1 MPDIVVIGYLGIVA
15 MLALAFLGVPLAY
28 SMSFIGTMGLA
39 YATSFDSASMQN
51 ILLAWEQGSSFSLMT
66 IPLFIFMGTIAY
78 HARIVADLFDCV
90 RKWVGHVPGG
100 LAVAGVLASAAFGA
114 VTGSTAASAATM
126 GSTVFPELKRYGY
139 DLKMGAGSLAASA
152 GLAAIIPPSVFIIIF
167 CVLTDQSI
175 GKLFIATIGPGLL
188 VTALF
193 SIYILIRCSLNPEM
207 GPPAKEKVGLEEKL
221 KSLTSC
227 LPVIFVF
234 GIVIGGLYTGIVTPT
249 EASAIG
255 VVGVLI
261 IAACM
266 RRLTFQC
273 IYDAFTEGA
282 KLSTTIFMLI
292 IGGWLMSRFLV
303 TTGTTKHMVEFF
315 VGMHMGYYTLISV
328 LFVLFMILG
337 CALEATSIL
346 ILTMPFLF
354 PITQAYGLNPEWFGV
369 FVTMMMVMAGITPPV
384 GLNVFV
390 VHGVCPDVSING
402 IFRGALP
409 FCAMLFL
416 AIVAMVIFPE
426 LVLWLPEQMS

>member
-1 MPDIVVIGYLGIVA
+1 MPELVTIGYLGVLV

-39 YATSFDSASMQN
+39 YATNFDSACMQN
-51 ILLAWEQGSSFSLMT
+51 VLLAWEQGSSFSLMT

-78 HARIVADLFDCV
+78 YARIVADLFDCV

-126 GSTVFPELKRYGY
+126 GSTVFPELKRRGY
-139 DLKMGAGSLAASA
+139 DVKMSAGSLAASA

-175 GKLFIATIGPGLL
+175 GKVFIATIGPGLL

-193 SIYILIRCSLNPEM
+193 CIYILIRCAISPEM
-207 GPPAKEKVGLEEKL
+207 GPPATEKIPLSDKVR
-221 KSLTSC
+221 SLTSC
-227 LPVIFVF
+227 LPVLFVF
-234 GIVIGGLYTGIVTPT
+234 GIVIGGLYSGIVTPT

-266 RRLTFQC
+266 RRLTVKC
-273 IYDAFTEGA
+273 IHDAFTEGA

-315 VGMHMGYYTLISV
+315 VGMHMNYYTLIIV
-328 LFVLFMILG
+328 LFALFMILG

-390 VHGVCPDVSING
+390 VHGVCPEASING

-409 FCAMLFL
+409 FCGMVFL
-416 AIVAMVIFPE
+416 GIVIMVIFPD
-426 LVLWLPEQMS
+426 LVLWLPNQMN

>member
-1 MPDIVVIGYLGIVA
+1 MLDLVTIGYLGVLA
-15 MLALAFLGVPLAY
+15 MLVLAFLGVPLAY
-28 SMSFIGTMGLA
+28 SMSFIGSIGLA
-39 YATSFDSASMQN
+39 YATSFDSACMQN
-51 ILLAWEQGSSFSLMT
+51 VLLAWEQGSSFSLMT

-78 HARIVADLFDCV
+78 SSRIVADLFDCV

-126 GSTVFPELKRYGY
+126 GSTVMPELAKHKY
-139 DLKMGAGSLAASA
+139 DMRMSAGSIAASA

-175 GKLFIATIGPGLL
+175 GQVFIATIGPGLL

-193 SIYILIRCSLNPEM
+193 CIYILIRCAISPEM
-207 GPPAKEKVGLEEKL
+207 GPPATQHISMAEKI
-221 KSLTSC
+221 KSLTAS

-234 GIVIGGLYTGIVTPT
+234 GIVIGGLYTGVVTPT

-261 IAACM
+261 IAGCM
-266 RRLTFQC
+266 RRLTFKC
-273 IYDAFTEGA
+273 IYEAFTDGA
-282 KLSTTIFMLI
+282 KLSTAIFMLI

-303 TTGTTKHMVEFF
+303 TTGTTKHMVDFF
-315 VGMHMGYYTLISV
+315 VGMHMTYYVLIAV

-354 PITQAYGLNPEWFGV
+354 PITQAYGINPEWFGV
-369 FVTMMMVMAGITPPV
+369 FVTMMMVMAGVTPPV

-390 VHGVCPDVSING
+390 VHGVYPDVPING

-409 FCAMLFL
+409 FCLMVFI
-416 AIVAMVIFPE
+416 AIIIMVIFPE
-426 LVLWLPEQMS
+426 IVLWLPSHMN

>member
-1 MPDIVVIGYLGIVA
+1 MPDIVVIGYLGIMA
-15 MLALAFLGVPLAY
+15 MLALAFLGLPLCY

-39 YATSFDSASMQN
+39 YATGFDSTSMQN

-78 HARIVADLFDCV
+78 YARIVADLFDCV

-100 LAVAGVLASAAFGA
+100 LAVAGTLASAAFGA

-167 CVLTDQSI
+167 CVLTDH
-175 GKLFIATIGPGLL
+175 TIGPGLL

-193 SIYILIRCSLNPEM
+193 SIYILIRCSISPEM
-207 GPPAKEKVGLEEKL
+207 GPPAKEKVSMSEKV

-255 VVGVLI
+255 VVGVLV

-266 RRLTFQC
+266 RRLTFKC
-273 IYDAFTEGA
+273 IYESFTEGA

-315 VGMHMGYYTLISV
+315 LGMHMGYYTLISV

-390 VHGVCPDVSING
+390 VHGVCPDVSINS

-409 FCAMLFL
+409 FCTMVFL
-416 AIVAMVIFPE
+416 AIVVMVIFPE
-426 LVLWLPEQMS
+426 LVLWLPEHMS

>member
-78 HARIVADLFDCV
+78 YARIVADLFDCV

-273 IYDAFTEGA
+273 IYDAFTDGA

>member
-1 MPDIVVIGYLGIVA
+1 MFDLVTIGYLGVLV
-15 MLALAFLGVPLAY
+15 MLALSFLGVPLAY
-28 SMSFIGTMGLA
+28 SMSFIGSVGLA
-39 YATSFDSASMQN
+39 YSTGFDSACMQN
-51 ILLAWEQGSSFSLMT
+51 VLLAWEQGSSFSLMT

-78 HARIVADLFDCV
+78 YARIVADLFDCV

-126 GSTVFPELKRYGY
+126 GSTVFPELKRNGY
-139 DLKMGAGSLAASA
+139 DLPMSAGSLAASA

-175 GKLFIATIGPGLL
+175 GKVFIATIGPGLL

-193 SIYILIRCSLNPEM
+193 SIYILVRCAITPEM
-207 GPPAKEKVGLEEKL
+207 GPPASGVVPLGDKVR
-221 KSLTSC
+221 SLTSC

-266 RRLTFQC
+266 RRLTLKC
-273 IYDAFTEGA
+273 LYDSFTEGS
-282 KLSTTIFMLI
+282 KLSATIFMLI

-303 TTGTTKHMVEFF
+303 TTGTTRHMVDFF
-315 VGMHMGYYTLISV
+315 VGMDMSYFTLITV
-328 LFVLFMILG
+328 LFALFTILG

-354 PITQAYGLNPEWFGV
+354 PITQAYGIDPEWFGV

-390 VHGVCPDVSING
+390 VSGVCPDVSINDT
-402 IFRGALP
+402 FRGALP
-409 FCAMLFL
+409 FCFMVFL
-416 AIVAMVIFPE
+416 GIVFMVIFPD
-426 LVLWLPEQMS
+426 VVTWLPRQMN

>member
-1 MPDIVVIGYLGIVA
+1 MPELVIVGYLGVLV
-15 MLALAFLGVPLAY
+15 MLALSFAGVPLAY
-28 SMSFIGTMGLA
+28 SMAFVGTMGLA
-39 YATSFDSASMQN
+39 WATDLNAAAMQN
-51 ILLAWEQGSSFSLMT
+51 VLLVWEQGSSFSLMT

-78 HARIVADLFDCV
+78 NARIVADLFDCV

-126 GSTVFPELKRYGY
+126 GSTVFPELQRHGY
-139 DLKMGAGSLAASA
+139 DPKMSAGSIAASA

-175 GKLFIATIGPGLL
+175 GKVFIATIGPGLL

-193 SIYILIRCSLNPEM
+193 SIYILIRCAISPKM
-207 GPPAKEKVGLEEKL
+207 GPPAREPIALSDKL
-221 KSLTSC
+221 RSLTAS

-234 GIVIGGLYTGIVTPT
+234 GIVIGGLYTGVVTPT
-249 EASAIG
+249 EASALG
-255 VVGVLI
+255 VVGVLA
-261 IAACM
+261 IAAAM
-266 RRLTFQC
+266 RRLTLKC
-273 IYDAFTEGA
+273 LHDAFLDGA

-303 TTGTTKHMVEFF
+303 TTGTTKHMVDFF
-315 VGMHMGYYTLISV
+315 VGMDMSYFLLISV

-354 PITQAYGLNPEWFGV
+354 PITQAYGLDPEWFGV

-390 VHGVCPDVSING
+390 VHGVCPEVSINDT
-402 IFRGALP
+402 FRGAMP
-409 FCAMLFL
+409 FCAMVFL
-416 AIVAMVIFPE
+416 GIVIMVVFPE
-426 LVLWLPEQMS
+426 IVTWLPNRMQ

>member
-1 MPDIVVIGYLGIVA
+1 MLDLVTIGYLGIVA
-15 MLALAFLGVPLAY
+15 MLGLAFLGIPLAY

-39 YATSFDSASMQN
+39 YASGFDAACMQN

-78 HARIVADLFDCV
+78 YARIVADLFDCV

-126 GSTVFPELKRYGY
+126 GSTVFPELKRHGY
-139 DLKMGAGSLAASA
+139 DLKMSAGSLAASA

-188 VTALF
+188 VTVLF
-193 SIYILIRCSLNPEM
+193 SIYILIRCSISPEM
-207 GPPAKEKVGLEEKL
+207 GPPAREHISLGDKIR
-221 KSLTSC
+221 SLTSC
-227 LPVIFVF
+227 LPVILVF

-266 RRLTFQC
+266 RRLTFKC
-273 IYDAFTEGA
+273 LYESFTEGA

-303 TTGTTKHMVEFF
+303 TTGTTRHMVDLF
-315 VGMHMGYYTLISV
+315 VGMHMSYYTLIAV
-328 LFVLFMILG
+328 LFVLFLILG

-409 FCAMLFL
+409 FCFVIFI
-416 AIVAMVIFPE
+416 AIVIMVIFPE
-426 LVLWLPEQMS
+426 IVLWLPKQMS